1 MPDRDLRQMRVNEL
15 LAQDPEINDT
25 QLKEFR
31 MQLDQLLESCE
42 QKSKRTRRRILIALA
57 VYLAG
62 MVICWFLAVLWRQ
75 AAPNAA
81 AGLMRGITYWPLLIS
96 VLAAALTGTW
106 LVALYVFKYAPQLNR
121 ARFDVQTSM
130 MLELQQQV
138 RQLHETIERRDK

>member
-1 MPDRDLRQMRVNEL
+1 MPEGDLRQLRIKRL
-15 LAQDPEINDT
+15 LAQDPEINDIH
-25 QLKEFR
+25 LEEFR
-31 MQLDQLLESCE
+31 MKLDQSIESLE
-42 QKSKRTRRRILIALA
+42 QKSKKTRRRILIALA

-62 MVICWFLAVLWRQ
+62 MFICWFFVVLWRD

-81 AGLMRGITYWPLLIS
+81 AGLVRGLIYWPFAITG
-96 VLAAALTGTW
+96 VAAALTGIW

-138 RQLHETIERRDK
+138 KQLHENMERRDK

>member
-1 MPDRDLRQMRVNEL
+1 MPDRDLRQRRVKEL

-62 MVICWFLAVLWRQ
+62 MVVCWSFVVRWHD
-75 AAPNAA
+75 AAPNSVAVLVR
-81 AGLMRGITYWPLLIS
+81 GLIYWPFLIAT
-96 VLAAALTGTW
+96 LAAALTGIW
-106 LVALYVFKYAPQLNR
+106 LVALYVFRYAPQVSR

-138 RQLHETIERRDK
+138 KQLRENIERRDK

>member
-1 MPDRDLRQMRVNEL
+1 MPERDLRQLRVKKL

-57 VYLAG
+57 VYLPTL
-62 MVICWFLAVLWRQ
+62 VICQFFAVLWRA
-75 AAPNAA
+75 AAPNATVGLVRGLIWWPFII
-81 AGLMRGITYWPLLIS
+81 AGLAS
-96 VLAAALTGTW
+96 ALTGIW
-106 LVALYVFKYAPQLNR
+106 LVALYVFKYVPQLNR

-138 RQLHETIERRDK
+138 RQLHEHMERRDK

>member
-1 MPDRDLRQMRVNEL
+1 MPDRDLRQLRVKQL

-31 MQLDQLLESCE
+31 MQLDQSLESWE

-62 MVICWFLAVLWRQ
+62 MVICWFFVVLGRD
-75 AAPNAA
+75 AAPDA
-81 AGLMRGITYWPLLIS
+81 
-96 VLAAALTGTW
+96 AAALVRGLVYGLFAIAALASALTGIW
-106 LVALYVFKYAPQLNR
+106 LVALYVFKYAPELNR

-138 RQLHETIERRDK
+138 KQLHENMERRDK

>member
-1 MPDRDLRQMRVNEL
+1 MPDRDLHAQRVKKL

-31 MQLDQLLESCE
+31 MQLNQSIELLE

-62 MVICWFLAVLWRQ
+62 MIICWFFALQWRE
-75 AAPNAA
+75 AAPDAA
-81 AGLMRGITYWPLLIS
+81 AAAVRGLVYWPFAIAA
-96 VLAAALTGTW
+96 LAASLTGIW
-106 LVALYVFKYAPQLNR
+106 LVALYLFKYGPQLNR

-130 MLELQQQV
+130 ILELQQQV
-138 RQLHETIERRDK
+138 KQLCEKIERRDT

>member
-1 MPDRDLRQMRVNEL
+1 MPERDLRQLRVKEL

-31 MQLDQLLESCE
+31 MELHQAIESLE
-42 QKSKRTRRRILIALA
+42 QKSKRTRRRVLIALA

-62 MVICWFLAVLWRQ
+62 MVICGFFVVLWQ
-75 AAPNAA
+75 DAAPNAA
-81 AGLMRGITYWPLLIS
+81 AGLVRGMIYWPFAITA
-96 VLAAALTGTW
+96 LAAALTGIW
-106 LVALYVFKYAPQLNR
+106 AVALYVFKYAPQLSS

-138 RQLHETIERRDK
+138 KQLHENMEPRDK

>member
-1 MPDRDLRQMRVNEL
+1 MPDRDLRQLRVKEL

-31 MQLDQLLESCE
+31 MQLDQLLESSE

-57 VYLAG
+57 VYLVG
-62 MVICWFLAVLWRQ
+62 MVICWFFVMLWHD
-75 AAPNAA
+75 AAPSPA
-81 AGLMRGITYWPLLIS
+81 AGTVRGLIYWPFLIAA
-96 VLAAALTGTW
+96 VAAALTGIW
-106 LVALYVFKYAPQLNR
+106 QVALYVFKYAPQVSR

-138 RQLHETIERRDK
+138 KQLHENMERPDK

>member
-1 MPDRDLRQMRVNEL
+1 MPELDLRQLWVKKL

-62 MVICWFLAVLWRQ
+62 MVVCWFLRVLWHD

-81 AGLMRGITYWPLLIS
+81 AGLARGLVYWPFIIAA
-96 VLAAALTGTW
+96 LAAALAGIW
-106 LVALYVFKYAPQLNR
+106 LLALYVFKYAPQLNR
-121 ARFDVQTSM
+121 ARFEVQTSM

-138 RQLHETIERRDK
+138 KQLHENMERRDK

>member
-1 MPDRDLRQMRVNEL
+1 MPERDLRQLRVKKL

-31 MQLDQLLESCE
+31 MQLNQSIESLEK
-42 QKSKRTRRRILIALA
+42 KSKTTRRRILIALA

-62 MVICWFLAVLWRQ
+62 MAICSFFVVQWRD

-81 AGLMRGITYWPLLIS
+81 AGLVRGLVYWPFAITA
-96 VLAAALTGTW
+96 LAAALTGIW
-106 LVALYVFKYAPQLNR
+106 LVAQYVFKYAPQINR

-138 RQLHETIERRDK
+138 KQLHENMEQRDK

>member
-1 MPDRDLRQMRVNEL
+1 MPEGDLRQLRIKRL
-15 LAQDPEINDT
+15 LAQDPEINDIH
-25 QLKEFR
+25 LEEFR
-31 MQLDQLLESCE
+31 MKLDQSIESLE
-42 QKSKRTRRRILIALA
+42 QKSKKTRRRILIALA

-62 MVICWFLAVLWRQ
+62 MFICWFFVVLWRD

-81 AGLMRGITYWPLLIS
+81 AGLVRGLIYWPFAITG
-96 VLAAALTGTW
+96 VAAALTGIW

-138 RQLHETIERRDK
+138 NQLHENMERRDK

>member
-1 MPDRDLRQMRVNEL
+1 MPDRDLRHLRVKEL

-31 MQLDQLLESCE
+31 MQLDQLLESYE

-62 MVICWFLAVLWRQ
+62 MVICWSFVVFWHD
-75 AAPNAA
+75 AAPSLV
-81 AGLMRGITYWPLLIS
+81 AGLVRGLIYWPFLIAA
-96 VLAAALTGTW
+96 LAAALTGIW
-106 LVALYVFKYAPQLNR
+106 LVALYVFKYAPQVSR

-130 MLELQQQV
+130 MLELQQQMK
-138 RQLHETIERRDK
+138 QLHENIERPDK